1 MEKKIY
7 NKIKKYDTIVIARHI
22 GPDPD
27 AIASQFALRDSIKLT
42 FPDKKV
48 YAVGVG
54 VAKFRAYGD
63 LDKAPI
69 INGDALLIVVD
80 VPNISR
86 IDGVNFNDFKEVI
99 KIDHHPLED
108 KMGNLEIIDE
118 SASSTCEI
126 IARLMFNTKLKINT
140 KVAEN
145 LFLGIASDS
154 DRFLLPT
161 TSPNTFRI
169 VSKLIEDYHLDLKK
183 LYNILYEKP
192 LNDFRFQS
200 FLALNMT
207 ITENGFGYMKI
218 TPDIIKEYGVDASTA
233 SNLVNNFNYIKEV
246 IAWAFVSYDERQELY
261 KVNIRSR
268 GPVINEVA
276 SKYNGGGHKYASG
289 ARIKDADLVDKLFEE
304 LDNAC
309 KIYNDNLNS
318 ENIN

>member
-7 NKIKKYDTIVIARHI
+7 NAIKKYNTIVVARHI

-27 AIASQFALRDSIKLT
+27 AIASQIALRDSIKLT
-42 FPDKKV
+42 FPKKNV

-54 VAKFRAYGD
+54 VAKFKAYGP
-63 LDKAPI
+63 LDKTPDI
-69 INGDALLIVVD
+69 TEDSLLIVVD
-80 VPNISR
+80 VPNINR
-86 IDGVNFNDFKEVI
+86 IDGVTFSDFKEVI

-108 KMGNLEIIDE
+108 KMGKLEIIDE
-118 SASSTCEI
+118 TASSACEI
-126 IARLMFNTKLKINT
+126 ITRLIMNTKLKMDV

-161 TSPNTFRI
+161 TTPATFQI
-169 VSKLIEDYHLDLKK
+169 VSKLINDYKLDLKK

-192 LNDFRFQS
+192 LNDFRFQA

-207 ITENGFGYMKI
+207 ITENGFAYMKI
-218 TPDIIKEYGVDASTA
+218 TSEMIKEYGVDSATA

-246 IAWAFVSYDERQELY
+246 LAWAFVSYDERQELFR
-261 KVNIRSR
+261 VNIRSR
-268 GPVINEVA
+268 GPIINEVA

-289 ARIKDADLVDKLFEE
+289 CRIKNEDDIDKLFHE
-304 LDNAC
+304 LDEAC
-309 KIYNDNLNS
+309 NEYSK
-318 ENIN
+318 NINQ

>member
-63 LDKAPI
+63 LDKTPI
-69 INGDALLIVVD
+69 VNNDALLIVVD

-108 KMGNLEIIDE
+108 KMGSLEIIDE
-118 SASSTCEI
+118 SASSACEI
-126 IARLMFNTKLKINT
+126 IARVMFNTKLKINT

-233 SNLVNNFNYIKEV
+233 SNLVNNFNYIKEL
-246 IAWAFVSYDERQELY
+246 ITWAFVSYDERQELY

-289 ARIKDADLVDKLFEE
+289 ARIKDAELVDKLFEE

-309 KIYNDNLNS
+309 KIYNENLNK
-318 ENIN
+318 EN